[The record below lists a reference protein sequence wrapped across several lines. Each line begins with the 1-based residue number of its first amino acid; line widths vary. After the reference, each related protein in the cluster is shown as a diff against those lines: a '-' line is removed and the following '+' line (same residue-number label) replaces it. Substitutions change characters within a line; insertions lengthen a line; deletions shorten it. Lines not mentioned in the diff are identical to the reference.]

1 MKELFTNIK
10 TLFEYFNG
18 GVYVSFIVFIIS
30 VIYIWIVEKNKK
42 VRDIFTWYTVII
54 LLVIWNP
61 LAIYILKKFINFSS
75 MYRVYYMLP
84 LYPTIAFAFTKFI
97 ERRKSKKIKIISLVC
112 ILVFVCF
119 LNEQNIFLSS
129 VYQTYNYN
137 NLYKLPDETIAVA
150 NIIYN
155 DDTYSQKKAIV
166 PYGMSS
172 QIQQIYPSI
181 NLLYTRIVSNTVDE
195 NGNPSPTD
203 SDDPTGYEPIQKI
216 NEGDTAYIANLCKEQ
231 NINYVALEKNLELQE
246 PMENYGFEVLN
257 KTDEHIV
264 YVKVN

>member
-1 MKELFTNIK
+1 
-10 TLFEYFNG
+10 
-18 GVYVSFIVFIIS
+18 
-30 VIYIWIVEKNKK
+30 
-42 VRDIFTWYTVII
+42 
-54 LLVIWNP
+54 
-61 LAIYILKKFINFSS
+61 
-75 MYRVYYMLP
+75 
-84 LYPTIAFAFTKFI
+84 
-97 ERRKSKKIKIISLVC
+97 
-112 ILVFVCF
+112 
-119 LNEQNIFLSS
+119 
-129 VYQTYNYN
+129 
-137 NLYKLPDETIAVA
+137 
-150 NIIYN
+150 
-155 DDTYSQKKAIV
+155 V